1 MFFVYDV
8 INRRRAALKY
18 YLFHKIRFWKKTH
31 DQVDAI
37 IFSQLENA
45 VKKIKSIDKC
55 INEVILKFERQIQ
68 IVAASIFNFIFKCH
82 QQITHMKALMLNNDM
97 SILWITLNSVDFRS
111 SLMLSLTEMRY
122 DSDNQDNSLNEFCR
136 ITAIANSVT
145 IALFFH
151 HTCRAI
157 FDHLLAANNSD
168 NELLNSVSTYFET
181 VEINDRKML
190 HLHCLIWL

>member
-1 MFFVYDV
+1 
-8 INRRRAALKY
+8 
-18 YLFHKIRFWKKTH
+18 
-31 DQVDAI
+31 
-37 IFSQLENA
+37 
-45 VKKIKSIDKC
+45 
-55 INEVILKFERQIQ
+55 
-68 IVAASIFNFIFKCH
+68 
-82 QQITHMKALMLNNDM
+82 
-97 SILWITLNSVDFRS
+97 
-111 SLMLSLTEMRY
+111 MLSLTEMRY

-190 HLHCLIWL
+190 HLHCLI